1 MCGFAGLNR
10 WIRNRN
16 TTPYKY
22 VLQALHK
29 CKDPCHLISL
39 DSGWIIVRPPCYP
52 SQLSHHECVAWLFT
66 LVFWKHNLYFLTPS
80 CWKGSSG
87 ISFKGE
93 ETDLMLLFTKLRFS
107 HVLALGFAFVV
118 CRDSARWVVYCFC
131 HGTNGPQFLNP
142 RKLEQ
147 SSHQLINHLY
157 FHCWDSLNIVLVR
170 R

>member
-1 MCGFAGLNR
+1 MMSFYASRLTLCAVLR
-10 WIRNRN
+10 ASTDESEIV
-16 TTPYKY
+16 TPRLTNMFCRHCTSVKIH
-22 VLQALHK
+22 V
-29 CKDPCHLISL
+29 IWL

-93 ETDLMLLFTKLRFS
+93 EIDLMLLFTKLRFS

-147 SSHQLINHLY
+147 SSHQLINHL
-157 FHCWDSLNIVLVR
+157 FFLLLR
-170 R
+170 